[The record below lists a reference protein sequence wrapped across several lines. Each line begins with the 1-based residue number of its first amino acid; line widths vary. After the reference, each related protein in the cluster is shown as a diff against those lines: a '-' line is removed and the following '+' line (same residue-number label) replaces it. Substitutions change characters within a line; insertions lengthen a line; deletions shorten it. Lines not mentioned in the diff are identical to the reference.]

1 MAARVH
7 LRLWAN
13 FAWEWPVLLR
23 RIQRTCVT
31 GILALG
37 MTTGLY
43 SIPAVAKNSTSSVEE
58 LTRKVKTKVPPAYPE
73 LARRMNIRGTVR
85 VWVVVS
91 PNGNIKETKGVGGN
105 PILLNSALDALK
117 KWKFEAAPSESEGV
131 VEFHFEDAGN

>member
-1 MAARVH
+1 MTGIVAVGM
-7 LRLWAN
+7 
-13 FAWEWPVLLR
+13 
-23 RIQRTCVT
+23 VT
-31 GILALG
+31 GLS
-37 MTTGLY
+37 
-43 SIPAVAKNSTSSVEE
+43 SISAVAKNPESTAEE
-58 LTRKVKTKVPPAYPE
+58 LARKVKTKVPPSYPE